1 MGQMFSWSKKS
12 GQDNSGSLVHF
23 TISLLHLSCG
33 FRLAEEGVTQV
44 ACSSGTFNAEPTA
57 SIMFWF
63 KPLCDA
69 RD

>member
-1 MGQMFSWSKKS
+1 M
-12 GQDNSGSLVHF
+12 
-23 TISLLHLSCG
+23 
-33 FRLAEEGVTQV
+33 QV